1 MTIYEQVKS
10 ILNDA
15 RTEIDQKY
23 LYQDSLVLENGI
35 NISNYHTELKVAMIA
50 ILTLGYFD
58 CASNTFRLPNINQCI
73 DGYLK
78 VYSRV
83 LDGDRF
89 YCACNG
95 IRKYEN
101 IPTYS
106 YHILNTDCGE
116 EKSSP
121 LYF

>member
-1 MTIYEQVKS
+1 MTIYEQVRN

-15 RTEIDQKY
+15 RTEIDEKY
-23 LYQDSLVLENGI
+23 QCQDSLVLENGI
-35 NISNYHTELKVAMIA
+35 NISNYNTELKVAMIA

-58 CASNTFRLPNINQCI
+58 RASNTFRLPNVNQCI

-89 YCACNG
+89 YVDVMESG
-95 IRKYEN
+95 SMSIYPP
-101 IPTYS
+101 IPIIY
-106 YHILNTDCGE
+106 
-116 EKSSP
+116 
-121 LYF
+121 

>member
-15 RTEIDQKY
+15 ITEIDQKY

-58 CASNTFRLPNINQCI
+58 RASNTFRLPNINQCI

-78 VYSRV
+78 IYSRL
-83 LDGDRF
+83 LDQDKF
-89 YCACNG
+89 YVYVMESG
-95 IRKYEN
+95 SIKIYPS
-101 IPTYS
+101 IP
-106 YHILNTDCGE
+106 IL
-116 EKSSP
+116 
-121 LYF
+121 Y

>member
-1 MTIYEQVKS
+1 MLQYQFTINGENAMTIYEQVKS

-58 CASNTFRLPNINQCI
+58 CASNTFRLPNTNQCI

-89 YCACNG
+89 YVHVMESG
-95 IRKYEN
+95 SMRIYPP
-101 IPTYS
+101 IPIIY
-106 YHILNTDCGE
+106 
-116 EKSSP
+116 
-121 LYF
+121 

>member
-35 NISNYHTELKVAMIA
+35 NTELKVAMIA

-89 YCACNG
+89 YVHVMESG
-95 IRKYEN
+95 SMRIYPP
-101 IPTYS
+101 IPIIY
-106 YHILNTDCGE
+106 
-116 EKSSP
+116 
-121 LYF
+121 

>member
-15 RTEIDQKY
+15 RTEIDEKY
-23 LYQDSLVLENGI
+23 LYQDIAILDTGI

-58 CASNTFRLPNINQCI
+58 RASNAFRLPNINQCI

-83 LDGDRF
+83 LNGDRF
-89 YCACNG
+89 YVDVMESG
-95 IRKYEN
+95 SMRIYPP
-101 IPTYS
+101 IPIIY
-106 YHILNTDCGE
+106 
-116 EKSSP
+116 
-121 LYF
+121 